1 MAKCCRWSRLTAT
14 KALRF
19 GLAGI
24 LSESE
29 SGAFHSPPEPRGRGR
44 RGGGGSAA
52 GWCGLERGR
61 RLGEDSLDV
70 PKRLTRKS
78 TPTVTVKALTFATR
92 DLPLESWDSGRSL
105 TRMSD
110 RRNGSQIEVCWA
122 AGRRCRATARL
133 VTGPGAAAVT
143 ELPDTSRGRG
153 ELAQAEPHSG

>member
-1 MAKCCRWSRLTAT
+1 MVWTRTWPQTRRRLAGRA
-14 KALRF
+14 KALD
-19 GLAGI
+19 
-24 LSESE
+24 
-29 SGAFHSPPEPRGRGR
+29 PE
-44 RGGGGSAA
+44 
-52 GWCGLERGR
+52 
-61 RLGEDSLDV
+61 V
-70 PKRLTRKS
+70 
-78 TPTVTVKALTFATR
+78 TVTVKALTFATR